1 MNSFTFNG
9 KSSAEFGLY
18 ISEKNIY
25 SIPARDV
32 NFHSVPGRSG
42 DILIDNG
49 RYENVIVSYTVGLKN
64 IKGNIREIKA
74 WLCKPGYL
82 KLTDTYQPSLFRY
95 ACFCS
100 SVDVVELLENVGT
113 AQISFNCKPFMYL
126 NSGQTTKTITGT
138 GSVTLTN
145 PCDFESEPL
154 IRIYGSGAVTLTIND
169 KAYNFTQVSPN
180 LSCDSELMNC
190 YYGTTLKNNV
200 INFTE
205 FPVFEPGANV
215 ISYTG
220 SVTRIIVTP
229 RWRTL

>member
-9 KSSAEFGLY
+9 TSSAEFGLY
-18 ISEKNIY
+18 ISEKKIY

-32 NFHSVPGRSG
+32 SFHSVPGRSG

-64 IKGNIREIKA
+64 IKANIRDIKA

-82 KLTDTYQPSLFRY
+82 KLTDTYQPTLFRY

-100 SVDVVELLENVGT
+100 SVDVVEMLENVGT
-113 AQISFNCKPFMYL
+113 AQISFNCKPYMYL
-126 NSGQTTKTITGT
+126 NSGQSSKTLSGAAVIN
-138 GSVTLTN
+138 N
-145 PCDFESEPL
+145 PTDFESEPL
-154 IRIYGSGAVTLTIND
+154 IRIYGTGAVTLTINN
-169 KAYNFTQVSPN
+169 KSYNFTQVTPQIY
-180 LSCDSELMNC
+180 CDSELMNC
-190 YYGTTLKNNV
+190 YYGSTLKNNV

-205 FPVFEPGANV
+205 FPVLEPGENN
-215 ISYTG
+215 ISFTG
-220 SVTRIIVTP
+220 SVTRVIITP